1 MDVDSSS
8 QEEVSAVQVYWTPN
22 LGCNLRV
29 DLNTGVPEYD
39 NYLKSASWITRRALR
54 AVGDGGVVVY
64 AKQRS
69 RVFPE
74 NAPVASLKIKP
85 DDVPRHPGHQDV
97 TAYFPHG
104 EKAVTDL
111 LEGQL
116 AFLSHVRLYEEN
128 HPGTHILQQNLVS
141 KYEFLCYF
149 LGCLDEAELAT
160 VTTEIRDVSN
170 LSYNHGSWAVK
181 TSKAMSRILRHDE
194 RTVLGKY
201 MECSLEGFQ
210 RTSVRP
216 YDWHPRKFFS
226 FLMANSKGRFNIWVA
241 PVALTFGRFL
251 DWDFHIGVS
260 ATQGHSRVP
269 DQVSEISRG
278 ERLSIER
285 CRKLGMIFHATDNA
299 NYEGIREK
307 GLVLEATRASWQ
319 RHRLAIHFVY
329 AGGVT
334 SPGPGTAIK
343 YGPYVFYC
351 NLDYESYLNHGHE
364 LYLTD
369 NGVVLSYESIA
380 PMYLTFHY
388 RPPHEKDP
396 GGLRHER
403 EQNAA
408 GVGSSHEEGTSATA
422 SASASGSSP
431 QGEAPGSN
439 TDPKARPAPK
449 KRPKTAQTADASPD
463 MGSSPQGEVPTLDA
477 EALRKLIRDNELR
490 EDRERR
496 QATTHSEGSTRYA
509 YQSGDTVHGKVDA
522 HKAQQEELNEVL
534 RKARTNP
541 WHLFAHGVLHRTD
554 GSGQRMFST
563 FDDPLVKVTPWHTL
577 SKEMHSWE
585 ENTTGQA
592 GCLILFP
599 AILFT
604 SS

>member
-1 MDVDSSS
+1 M
-8 QEEVSAVQVYWTPN
+8 
-22 LGCNLRV
+22 
-29 DLNTGVPEYD
+29 
-39 NYLKSASWITRRALR
+39 
-54 AVGDGGVVVY
+54 VVY

-141 KYEFLCYF
+141 KYEFLRYF
-149 LGCLDEAELAT
+149 LGCLDEPELAT

-299 NYEGIREK
+299 NYEGSIREK

-388 RPPHEKDP
+388 RPPHKKDP

-449 KRPKTAQTADASPD
+449 KRRLT
-463 MGSSPQGEVPTLDA
+463 
-477 EALRKLIRDNELR
+477 
-490 EDRERR
+490 
-496 QATTHSEGSTRYA
+496 
-509 YQSGDTVHGKVDA
+509 
-522 HKAQQEELNEVL
+522 
-534 RKARTNP
+534 
-541 WHLFAHGVLHRTD
+541 
-554 GSGQRMFST
+554 
-563 FDDPLVKVTPWHTL
+563 
-577 SKEMHSWE
+577 
-585 ENTTGQA
+585 
-592 GCLILFP
+592 
-599 AILFT
+599 
-604 SS
+604 